1 MKLLLE
7 NKSTEQKEN
16 VSIKIIYDENS
27 IDLELPISVNVT
39 EELNSKLDSIIG
51 HSNIIIT

>member
-1 MKLLLE
+1 MKMHQELYQLQRR
-7 NKSTEQKEN
+7 KTS
-16 VSIKIIYDENS
+16 ENS

>member
-1 MKLLLE
+1 VKLLLE
-7 NKSTEQKEN
+7 NKSNEQKEN
-16 VSIKIIYDENS
+16 VSIKIIYDERS

-51 HSNIIIT
+51 HNNIIIT